1 MCITCTCT
9 YVHVLTCIMYKK
21 ISMLLDRLH
30 DNNCKKHEYCYSCV
44 YLHTRVLCVCSID
57 IVQCYNINS
66 HCIPLYSPH
75 LALLC
80 VLHTHTHTHTHL
92 TGIQQAKKDLK
103 HSQHSTIEEH
113 RYNKDII
120 HQSIYTCIH
129 STCCCTCSL
138 GNNISI

>member
-80 VLHTHTHTHTHL
+80 VLHTHTHTHTHTPHRDTAGQERFETL
-92 TGIQQAKKDLK
+92 TAQYYRRAQV
-103 HSQHSTIEEH
+103 
-113 RYNKDII
+113 
-120 HQSIYTCIH
+120 
-129 STCCCTCSL
+129 
-138 GNNISI
+138 